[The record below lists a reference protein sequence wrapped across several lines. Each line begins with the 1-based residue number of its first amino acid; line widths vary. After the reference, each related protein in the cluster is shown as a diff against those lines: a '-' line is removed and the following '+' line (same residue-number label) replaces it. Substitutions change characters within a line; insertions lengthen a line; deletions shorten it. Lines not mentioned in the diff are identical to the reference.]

1 MKLNPLKSGFPF
13 RLSNQVFILR
23 SGDSYFHT
31 LLEKIEKA
39 QFEIQIQV
47 YIFHDD
53 FIGKRIIQAL
63 IDASKRGVKVYILL
77 DAYGSQELNKTS
89 LSDMVRSG
97 IQIKKY
103 APLRKSYKFQM
114 GLRLHHKII
123 IVDRGWATCGGINL
137 ADHYYNLP
145 NQKTWLDFALAVR
158 GEVVQDLIKVCA
170 RYWKNIPDI
179 PTNGFNFS
187 KEKERVKVLENN
199 WFRSR
204 LAISKY
210 YKWNIRQAQKEII
223 IVAGYFLPGPW
234 LKRALKKA
242 VARGVDVKIILG
254 GSSDVGLMKNAIR
267 FFYPDLLDSGVKLFE
282 WTPSVLHAKIGMFDG
297 KSLTIG
303 SYNLISL
310 SDYGSI
316 ECNLLVESELVSHQ
330 CKDLID
336 EVMLNGCKPILKED
350 FKKSQ
355 GFFSRMQNR
364 LCYYILT
371 IGLKLIFMLQNPLS
385 NNEEEIVVAD

>member
-1 MKLNPLKSGFPF
+1 M
-13 RLSNQVFILR
+13 
-23 SGDSYFHT
+23 
-31 LLEKIEKA
+31 
-39 QFEIQIQV
+39 
-47 YIFHDD
+47 
-53 FIGKRIIQAL
+53 

-123 IVDRGWATCGGINL
+123 IVDRDWATCGGINL

-267 FFYPDLLDSGVKLFE
+267 FFYPDLLHAGVQLYE
-282 WTPSVLHAKIGMFDG
+282 WKPSVVHGKIGLFDEQ
-297 KSLTIG
+297 KLTIG

-316 ECNLLVESELVSHQ
+316 ECNLALESADITKQFKE
-330 CKDLID
+330 LID
-336 EVMLNGCKPILKED
+336 QVIIEGCKPILKAD
-350 FKKSQ
+350 FEKSQ
-355 GFFSRMQNR
+355 GLISRLLNR
-364 LCYYILT
+364 LSYYVLT
-371 IGLKLIFMLQNPLS
+371 IGLKLIFMLQNPVS
-385 NNEEEIVVAD
+385 NEEEDLVELEKP